1 MKIGFTST
9 TFRGIKDVD
18 KVICV
23 GKDAKVDCIEWG
35 GDIHVKDIETAEY
48 VKKQCS
54 NQGIQISSYG
64 SYYVVGSNDHEDW
77 ERISKIAATM
87 GAETVRVWLGK
98 KDSEKTDENDY
109 EKLVNDAKAIC
120 KVAAN
125 YGLIVAP
132 ECHMKTYNNDTQA
145 FLKIQ
150 KDIGCENF
158 KTYFQ
163 SLYRNKAYDLDR
175 IEQTIDFI
183 QSFHV
188 SYSEQT
194 REQLLKID
202 TKYIDALIDKLKAKN
217 FDGNILLE
225 YTYWGSP
232 KYFVKDIQ
240 KLRTK
245 LGE

>member
-18 KVICV
+18 KVIEI
-23 GKDAKVDCIEWG
+23 GKAAKVDCIEWG
-35 GDIHVKDIETAEY
+35 GDIHVKDTAKAAY

-54 NQGIQISSYG
+54 NQGIEISSYG
-64 SYYVVGSNDHEDW
+64 SYYVVGSNDQAYW
-77 ERISKIAATM
+77 ERISKIAAAM

-98 KDSEKTDENDY
+98 KDSEKTDDRSYENI
-109 EKLVNDAKAIC
+109 VNDAKAMC
-120 KVAAN
+120 AVAAN
-125 YGLIVAP
+125 YGLTVAP
-132 ECHMKTYNNDTQA
+132 ECHARTYNNETQA
-145 FLKIQ
+145 FLKIR

-158 KTYFQ
+158 MTYFQ
-163 SLYRNKAYDLDR
+163 SRYRRKEYDLDR

-183 QSFHV
+183 KNVHL

-202 TKYIDALIDKLKAKN
+202 TKYIDTLIDKLKAKH
-217 FDGNILLE
+217 FDGTVLLE
-225 YTYWGSP
+225 YTYFGSP
-232 KYFVKDIQ
+232 KYCVKDIH

>member
-18 KVICV
+18 EVIRV
-23 GKDAKVDCIEWG
+23 GKEAKVDCIEWG
-35 GDIHVKDIETAEY
+35 GDIHVKDVEKAAY
-48 VKKQCS
+48 VKKQCL

-64 SYYVVGSNDHEDW
+64 SYYIVGSNDHKDW
-77 ERISKIAATM
+77 ERISKIANTM

-98 KDSEKTDENDY
+98 KNSEKFDVSSYEN
-109 EKLVNDAKAIC
+109 LVNDAKAIC
-120 KVAAN
+120 KVAKT

-163 SLYRNKAYDLDR
+163 SLYRKKAYDLDR
-175 IEQTIDFI
+175 IEQTIDYI
-183 QSFHV
+183 QNFHV

-194 REQLLKID
+194 REQLLMID
-202 TKYIDALIDKLKAKN
+202 TTFIDTLIDKFKAKN

>member
-1 MKIGFTST
+1 
-9 TFRGIKDVD
+9 
-18 KVICV
+18 
-23 GKDAKVDCIEWG
+23 
-35 GDIHVKDIETAEY
+35 
-48 VKKQCS
+48 
-54 NQGIQISSYG
+54 
-64 SYYVVGSNDHEDW
+64 
-77 ERISKIAATM
+77 
-87 GAETVRVWLGK
+87 
-98 KDSEKTDENDY
+98 
-109 EKLVNDAKAIC
+109 
-120 KVAAN
+120 
-125 YGLIVAP
+125 
-132 ECHMKTYNNDTQA
+132 MKTYNNDTQA

-163 SLYRNKAYDLDR
+163 SLYRKKAYDLDR
-175 IEQTIDFI
+175 IEQTIDYI
-183 QSFHV
+183 QNFHV

-194 REQLLKID
+194 REQLLMID
-202 TKYIDALIDKLKAKN
+202 TTYIDTLIDKFKAKN